1 AGSWYIMACMA
12 SRTLRLSTTSE
23 RKKARD
29 AAWDKNVQLYGTIT
43 CEQCFGREGEV
54 HDSGKTIEKFEMDH
68 KINIST
74 AGVDNR
80 LRYKLETDPTATRCA
95 AMCATRSRRS
105 GKSRKGSDVPLAES
119 SVSIRG
125 CCNA

>member
-1 AGSWYIMACMA
+1 MARMT

-54 HDSGKTIEKFEMDH
+54 HDSGKTIERFEMDH
-68 KINIST
+68 KVNIST

-80 LRYKLETDPTATRCA
+80 LRYKLETDPDNHWMLCDVCHAIKTKWEVEEGK
-95 AMCATRSRRS
+95 RRAS
-105 GKSRKGSDVPLAES
+105 GRIKRKHPGVL
-119 SVSIRG
+119 
-125 CCNA
+125 

>member
-1 AGSWYIMACMA
+1 MACMA
-12 SRTLRLSTTSE
+12 SRTLRLATTWE

-29 AAWDKNVQLYGTIT
+29 AAWDKRGKLYGTIT
-43 CEQCFGREGEV
+43 SEQCDGREAEV

-80 LRYKLETDPTATRCA
+80 LRYKLETDPDNHWMLC
-95 AMCATRSRRS
+95 
-105 GKSRKGSDVPLAES
+105 DVCHAIKTKWE
-119 SVSIRG
+119 VEEG
-125 CCNA
+125 